1 MTRGPTVESGGLGG
15 CIGTVPVACITVPS
29 LTIVLGLTA
38 NPKACIDV
46 RSCTAIIIITTA
58 TNSIPTNIINY
69 SKTPHVNRY
78 EKQPMIR
85 TLLDF
90 SRKPSDPNE
99 RNGRMPGRLNIQGT
113 VQIRTS

>member
-58 TNSIPTNIINY
+58 TN
-69 SKTPHVNRY
+69 KKKKKKKNRMFL
-78 EKQPMIR
+78 QCCNLR
-85 TLLDF
+85 
-90 SRKPSDPNE
+90 
-99 RNGRMPGRLNIQGT
+99 
-113 VQIRTS
+113 